1 MKYFAAILK
10 MKDVEKNKEFRQQ
23 HVDFL
28 VRQETEGN
36 IFARGKF
43 TDGAG
48 GLIVYV
54 AASYDEA
61 LELAESD
68 PYVTLGARSLELYEW
83 DAKGPGI
90 Q

>member
-10 MKDVEKNKEFRQQ
+10 MKDAEKNKQYRQQ

-28 VRQETEGN
+28 IQQEKEGS
-36 IFARGKF
+36 IFARGRF
-43 TDGAG
+43 TEGAG
-48 GLIVYV
+48 GLVIYI

-61 LELAESD
+61 LKIAEAD
-68 PYVTLGARSLELYEW
+68 PYVNLGARSLELYEW
-83 DAKGPGI
+83 DMKIPGN